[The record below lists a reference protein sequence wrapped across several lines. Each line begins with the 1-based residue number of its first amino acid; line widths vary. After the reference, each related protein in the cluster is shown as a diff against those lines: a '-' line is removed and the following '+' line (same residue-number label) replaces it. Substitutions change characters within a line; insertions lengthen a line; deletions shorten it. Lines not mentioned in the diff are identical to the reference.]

1 MNPYKKSYIIL
12 MNISTMLKDVFQFFK
27 GYPINNNITNCCSS
41 MVKSSYCLILIKNC
55 ICKQWFKLVQW
66 FPRGRFFFKFTD
78 GRRGTPS
85 DGNSSLGLLARCA
98 KNRSRQ
104 VSGKWYH
111 PHKTKIDEKN
121 QTFAILS
128 RVRN

>member
-1 MNPYKKSYIIL
+1 
-12 MNISTMLKDVFQFFK
+12 MLKDVFQFFK

-66 FPRGRFFFKFTD
+66 FPRGRFFLKFTD

-85 DGNSSLGLLARCA
+85 EAIAHLAFWPG
-98 KNRSRQ
+98 
-104 VSGKWYH
+104 VL
-111 PHKTKIDEKN
+111 KIDPDRCPESDI
-121 QTFAILS
+121 ILT
-128 RVRN
+128 RQK